1 MLVEVAGFAL
11 NAAVTPLGKP
21 DAESVTPPLNLF
33 TGVMVMVLFMLLPG
47 EIVMVF
53 GEGRRL
59 KLAALVGQLFTRL
72 AAFTDPMPLVKSQ
85 PVVAMYAPQ
94 SPSAFA
100 GSHEVVDV
108 ESTPTGPLG

>member
-1 MLVEVAGFAL
+1 VLVEVAGFAL

-47 EIVMVF
+47 EIIMVF

-59 KLAALVGQLFTRL
+59 KLAALVGPIVHQIGGVHRPD
-72 AAFTDPMPLVKSQ
+72 AAREIP
-85 PVVAMYAPQ
+85 
-94 SPSAFA
+94 A
-100 GSHEVVDV
+100 GGSNVRPAIAVRVRCSHEVVDV